1 MLIHTFIHSAATIEC
16 PLCDRHHDPMPSTPL
31 TEHPPKS
38 QKSIVLCN
46 FHKDI
51 FILTISLHLFHP
63 GATRL
68 GFVFRLWETVG
79 LNYLGAK
86 AAASAGNQ
94 KVKENP
100 NSETQKNTLRY
111 RECTENLSQY
121 LKMFDC

>member
-1 MLIHTFIHSAATIEC
+1 MEIRAKKE
-16 PLCDRHHDPMPSTPL
+16 R
-31 TEHPPKS
+31 
-38 QKSIVLCN
+38 
-46 FHKDI
+46 
-51 FILTISLHLFHP
+51 
-63 GATRL
+63 
-68 GFVFRLWETVG
+68 TVG